1 MFKIFLHVSKC
12 IDHLADLMFCL
23 VILLILTMYKT
34 TAQQFLIII
43 EFFFILS
50 IVWMGI
56 LLTLGKPLKI
66 PQLIAFLLLT
76 KTLVVNGCT

>member
-1 MFKIFLHVSKC
+1 
-12 IDHLADLMFCL
+12 MFCL